1 MRYSFHPE
9 AQSELKLAIDYYE
22 YREKMLGYQFAIEVF
37 AAVERAATYPAMWP
51 FIESN
56 IHRCLVH
63 RFPYG
68 IVYHYDEA
76 KDELLI
82 LAVMHLH
89 REPYY
94 WIDRT

>member
-1 MRYSFHPE
+1 M
-9 AQSELKLAIDYYE
+9 KLAIDYYE
-22 YREKMLGYQFAIEVF
+22 DCEKMLGYQLAIEVF
-37 AAVERAATYPAMWP
+37 AAVERAATHPEMWP

-56 IHRCLVH
+56 IRRCLVR

-68 IVYHYDEA
+68 IVYHYDEE

-94 WIDRT
+94 WIVRT